1 MKLFSFLFNSSIGRK
16 FIMALTGISLIA
28 FLLVHCGVN
37 ACIYFMDEGE
47 TFNAAAEFMGHNWLI
62 RTMEIGLFAGL
73 LLHIFQGLFLWYSN
87 NEKRKMRYGKSAGS
101 ANSTWYSRSM
111 GLLGTLLL
119 LFLIL
124 HLKHFWVISRF
135 TDEITSGQ
143 ETLFGE
149 MKEVF
154 GPDGIIAV
162 VVYVLGCI
170 SLAYHLLHGFQSSF
184 QSLGINHP
192 AYNPIIKCCG
202 TAFSILIP
210 LIFASMPIAM
220 HMGWV
225 Q

>member
-16 FIMALTGISLIA
+16 IMMAVTGLSLIA

-37 ACIYFMDEGE
+37 ALIFLNDGGE
-47 TFNAAAEFMGHNWLI
+47 TFNKAAEFMGTNWLI
-62 RTMEIGLFAGL
+62 RTMEVGLFAGL
-73 LLHIFQGLFLWYSN
+73 LWHIAQGLYLWADN
-87 NEKRKMRYGKSAGS
+87 AKKRKNKYGKPAGN

-135 TDEITSGQ
+135 TDEITSGE

-149 MKEVF
+149 MMEVF
-154 GPDGIIAV
+154 GPEGLIPVI
-162 VVYVLGCI
+162 VYVLGCI
-170 SLAYHLLHGFQSSF
+170 SLAYHLLHGFSSAF
-184 QSLGINHP
+184 QSLGINHS
-192 AYNPIIKCCG
+192 AYNPIIKG
-202 TAFSILIP
+202 LGQGFSILIP
-210 LIFASMPIAM
+210 LVFALMPLAM
-220 HMGWV
+220 HFGLV